1 MTFEEWFVPW
11 PLVSLSASA
20 SLWMSMALNCD
31 LRLQAQ
37 GHLNYEKKC
46 PHRFPRREKGDGM
59 KENEGGKRKEGI
71 KEERKDI
78 HRKLDLKKEN

>member
-1 MTFEEWFVPW
+1 MYGNVGKHMTFEEWFVPW

-37 GHLNYEKKC
+37 GHLNYEKKMS
-46 PHRFPRREKGDGM
+46 PQISKKRERGWG
-59 KENEGGKRKEGI
+59 EGK
-71 KEERKDI
+71 
-78 HRKLDLKKEN
+78 